1 MNDLTLLVHTAAE
14 VRLSARDLLKGDF
27 LNGIV
32 AQLALISQFADTLKD
47 IVLEQARII
56 VNLKHED
63 VLSAYKYKNIER
75 NFKSGS
81 ASAAPTRSLFTLFF
95 LSEIS
100 SR

>member
-56 VNLKHED
+56 VNL
-63 VLSAYKYKNIER
+63 
-75 NFKSGS
+75 
-81 ASAAPTRSLFTLFF
+81 
-95 LSEIS
+95 
-100 SR
+100 